1 MISKKTNSF
10 LRINY
15 LYIVLCFSLTC
26 YSQSDELKT
35 YSDSLSIAKT
45 KQSKIR
51 ILEKI
56 IELNI
61 QQKYKNDIQ
70 NYIDTLSSL
79 YLSLSDSSN
88 YYKTRYYSK
97 AMYHSNFPLEVP
109 LALRNYSE
117 YVDYLKT
124 KNKETEN
131 GYLYVDIGNL
141 YTSIGLNESA
151 IKQYKVAEKIFHI
164 QKLNNGLTT
173 VYNNLA
179 ICLVRLKKSDE
190 AIYYSEKAL
199 KLCYSSNQDSFYI
212 AYSNHNLA
220 RVYSKLGDY
229 EKAKLYLYK
238 AYRLFSAKEFE
249 TYLGKPQLIESYH
262 SNMLMLAECSMELK
276 QYDSCYKYLNIT
288 RALQKKEGLFHNAIY
303 CDNVEAR
310 FFFRQKQF
318 AEAAKKWES
327 IISNSHINGI
337 NTNIKSVIA
346 KSLMSVYDSLKNN
359 DKSNYY
365 ARMHYQIR
373 DSIDKAVY
381 NDNLIILNSLIVEQE
396 NELEIQEQK
405 QLLKEKTYD
414 LNLKKIESNVLWVF
428 LGFVILMLALAFV
441 IIKMISRKN
450 SEINEISNEIKLLN
464 EHNEFLLS
472 VIGHDLKNPF
482 SSLISSLN
490 TAYKQPD
497 LSQKNRLIQIGKQAS
512 EDLYILSEQLIQWIS
527 IEKINSEKTPEDVD
541 VTELINEHLMSL
553 TKLSVLNDNE
563 IDLTLNARWLQT
575 NKLAFAIVIRNLLLN
590 TIKYCNTKESIE
602 LKTYYENRKFN
613 LTIQNDFINLED
625 AFFSEFNSTEN
636 NSLNKNSKGLGL
648 IIIKRI
654 CASINCQV
662 KLTKLPNNILVFKL
676 TFEKEEREYKNE
688 HDSSL
693 NEKTV
698 YTFSKDE
705 VETLKPALKQ
715 LYQIPIFE
723 TSQLIDVINNIQGIN
738 SANFEKW
745 KHDLLDSVYKI
756 DKNRFEYLTNESYFK

>member
-1 MISKKTNSF
+1 MLKYLKFISLFCFLKVSIFNGQTYNNLDLYEDSLKKTHQVN
-10 LRINY
+10 
-15 LYIVLCFSLTC
+15 
-26 YSQSDELKT
+26 
-35 YSDSLSIAKT
+35 
-45 KQSKIR
+45 SKIR
-51 ILEKI
+51 LLEKI
-56 IELNI
+56 IDISI

-70 NYIDTLSSL
+70 NYIDSLSSI
-79 YLSLSDSSN
+79 YLSISDSSN

-131 GYLYVDIGNL
+131 GYLYIDIGNL

-151 IKQYKVAEKIFHI
+151 IKQYKVAEKIFNT

-179 ICLVRLKKSDE
+179 ICLVRQKKADQ

-199 KLCYSSNQDSFYI
+199 KLCYSSNQDSFYV

-249 TYLGKPQLIESYH
+249 TYSGKPQLIESYH
-262 SNMLMLAECSMELK
+262 SNMLMLAESSIELK

-288 RALQKKEGLFHNAIY
+288 RALQKKEGLYHNAIY

-346 KSLMSVYDSLKNN
+346 KSLMSVYDSLNN
-359 DKSNYY
+359 TDKSNYY

-396 NELEIQEQK
+396 NELEIQKQK

-414 LNLKKIESNVLWVF
+414 LNLKKIESNVLWVV
-428 LGFVILMLALAFV
+428 LGFLILMLALAFV
-441 IIKMISRKN
+441 IIRMISRKN
-450 SEINEISNEIKLLN
+450 LKINKISNEIKLLN

-490 TAYKQPD
+490 TAYNQTD
-497 LSQKNRLIQIGKQAS
+497 LLQKNRLIQIGKQAS

-527 IEKINSEKTPEDVD
+527 IEKINSAKAPEDVD
-541 VTELINEHLMSL
+541 VTQLINEHLMSL
-553 TKLSVLNDNE
+553 TKLGIVNDNE
-563 IDLTLNARWLQT
+563 IDLKLNARWLQT

-590 TIKYCNTKESIE
+590 TLKYCNTKESIE

-613 LTIQNDFINLED
+613 LTIRNDFINLED
-625 AFFSEFNSTEN
+625 SFFSEFNGSEN
-636 NSLNKNSKGLGL
+636 ISLNKNSKGLGL

-662 KLTKLPNNILVFKL
+662 TLTKLSENMLVFKL
-676 TFEKEEREYKNE
+676 TFEKEEREYINE
-688 HDSSL
+688 HSSSQ

-715 LYQIPIFE
+715 LQQIPIFE
-723 TSQLIDVINNIQGIN
+723 TSQLIDVINNIQDID
-738 SANFEKW
+738 STNFEKW